1 VWYGDILPVVSLT
14 EIKSLLHVN
23 HPHDLFDS
31 CILHHHYLRFHSML
45 EYVMHDEVFRWRSS
59 TAAAHLFSIICD
71 WIDFWSGAFCHFHF
85 IVIIIIIYCY
95 WRCIIVVVDGSIRLD
110 ISFFDVVFVAHR
122 LLLSYF
128 DLLRLLAVTD
138 VCIWFGR
145 HCRSYC
151 TWQIFWD
158 VAMIL
163 YGIIR
168 MCTCMCV
175 LRITVVQSKFEFG
188 HESLAISLYVCVCV
202 VVCTC

>member
-1 VWYGDILPVVSLT
+1 M
-14 EIKSLLHVN
+14 N

-45 EYVMHDEVFRWRSS
+45 EYVMHDEVFWWRSI

-71 WIDFWSGAFCHFHF
+71 WIDFWSGAFIHFHF

-128 DLLRLLAVTD
+128 DLLWLLAVTD

-145 HCRSYC
+145 NCRLHC

-158 VAMIL
+158 VAMI
-163 YGIIR
+163 
-168 MCTCMCV
+168 CMESSICV
-175 LRITVVQSKFEFG
+175 N
-188 HESLAISLYVCVCV
+188 VCVFYVSQLCSQSSSLV
-202 VVCTC
+202 MKVWQYLCMYVSV